1 MTDTS
6 TLRIDTTID
15 DATQATTFL
24 LSGEIDV
31 TAATAFAPLHGSTP
45 QGDKAVLDFAQV
57 TRVNSMG
64 LAQLMRLL
72 EQWRGQGVSMEARQ
86 MTRTISMLFKMT
98 GMNRYFSEAGDAGAA
113 SGLASLPAAGLARPI
128 SAVTPWPAGL
138 PGAAAS
144 TAPRG
149 LPPARTAQPP
159 QLRRVV
165 RNPGA
170 TPGAPATAPVTPP
183 PAAPAQAVLQP
194 SAASRADGKL
204 TFAVSLQSNQQLS
217 GWYYLN
223 TLLQRELNLPIS
235 ININQLGASADP
247 ILPSMVFARPFD
259 ACELMTRH
267 GYVPV
272 VRPLD
277 DTDEV
282 SIVVRQDDPR
292 LALADFASGT
302 RAVTAVEQSFVFLLG
317 RFFCDEYGL
326 DSAQLAYQFTGNEIT
341 ALKALLNGQADMLFM
356 LKKNYRQLS
365 HLSRAATRALNES
378 DTGMAYHMLLVQ
390 PEHRDLAP
398 RLSQSLLGLAGHDK
412 GQQALQDLGMS
423 GWTTPK
429 DDEINML
436 LMLYQR
442 YISR

>member
-15 DATQATTFL
+15 DATQAATYL

-31 TAATAFAPLHGSTP
+31 SAATAFAPLHGSTP
-45 QGDKAVLDFAQV
+45 PGGKAVLDFAQV

-72 EQWRGQGVSMEARQ
+72 EQWRGQGVVMQARQ
-86 MTRTISMLFKMT
+86 MNRTISMLFKMT
-98 GMNRYFSEAGDAGAA
+98 GMNRYFSDAGAA
-113 SGLASLPAAGLARPI
+113 GSPEVLPAAGLQRPI
-128 SAVTPWPAGL
+128 AAVTPSPVSL
-138 PGAAAS
+138 QGAAAP
-144 TAPRG
+144 AALRG

-165 RNPGA
+165 RNPATGA
-170 TPGAPATAPVTPP
+170 AAASPL
-183 PAAPAQAVLQP
+183 AAPA
-194 SAASRADGKL
+194 AAATAAPPADAKL
-204 TFAVSLQSNQQLS
+204 SFAVSLQSNQQLS

-223 TLLQRELNLPIS
+223 TLLQRELALPIS
-235 ININQLGASADP
+235 IHINQLDTTGRQD
-247 ILPSMVFARPFD
+247 LPSMVFARPFD

-282 SIVVRQDDPR
+282 SIVVRQDDAHQ
-292 LALADFASGT
+292 ALSDFGDGT

-365 HLSRAATRALNES
+365 HLSRDATRALNES
-378 DTGMAYHMLLVQ
+378 ETGMAYHILLVK

-398 RLSQSLLGLAGHDK
+398 RLTQALLELAGHEK

-436 LMLYQR
+436 LMLHQR
-442 YISR
+442 YMSK

>member
-15 DATQATTFL
+15 DATQATTLL

-31 TAATAFAPLHGSTP
+31 TAAVAFAPLYDTAP
-45 QGDKAVLDFAQV
+45 QGGKAVLDFEQV

-72 EQWRGQGVSMEARQ
+72 EQWRSQGVSTQARQ
-86 MTRTISMLFKMT
+86 MSRTISMLFKMT

-113 SGLASLPAAGLARPI
+113 SGLPSLSGAAMSRPI
-128 SAVTPWPAGL
+128 AVSAAT
-138 PGAAAS
+138 S

-170 TPGAPATAPVTPP
+170 TPAATATGPVTPP
-183 PAAPAQAVLQP
+183 PAAPAQVVRQP
-194 SAASRADGKL
+194 SAASHTDAKL
-204 TFAVSLQSNQQLS
+204 SFAVSLQSNQQLT

-235 ININQLGASADP
+235 IQINQLDTSTDQA
-247 ILPSMVFARPFD
+247 LPSLVFARPFD
-259 ACELMTRH
+259 ACALMTRH

-272 VRPLD
+272 MRPID

-292 LALADFASGT
+292 QALADFAGGT
-302 RAVTAVEQSFVFLLG
+302 RVVTAVEQSFVFLLG
-317 RFFCDEYGL
+317 RFFCDEYEL
-326 DSAQLAYQFTGNEIT
+326 DSARLAYQFTGNEIT

-378 DTGMAYHMLLVQ
+378 ETGMAYHMLLVQ
-390 PEHRDLAP
+390 PKHRDMAP
-398 RLSQSLLGLAGHDK
+398 RLSQALLGLASHDK

-423 GWTTPK
+423 GWTAPK

-442 YISR
+442 YISKDTT

>member
-15 DATQATTFL
+15 DTTQATTFL

-45 QGDKAVLDFAQV
+45 PGGKAVLDFAQV

-72 EQWRGQGVSMEARQ
+72 EQWRGQGVAMEARQ
-86 MTRTISMLFKMT
+86 MSRTISMLFKMT
-98 GMNRYFSEAGDAGAA
+98 GMNRYFSDGGAA
-113 SGLASLPAAGLARPI
+113 DSGPAAGLQRPI
-128 SAVTPWPAGL
+128 AAVTPRPSGL
-138 PGAAAS
+138 PAAAA
-144 TAPRG
+144 TPAQAPRG

-165 RNPGA
+165 RSPGA
-170 TPGAPATAPVTPP
+170 TPTAAQATGPLTSSATAPAQTPIR
-183 PAAPAQAVLQP
+183 
-194 SAASRADGKL
+194 SAATSGGDAKL
-204 TFAVSLQSNQQLS
+204 SFAVSLQSNQQLS

-223 TLLQRELNLPIS
+223 TLLQRELGLPIS
-235 ININQLGASADP
+235 IHINQLDTSGQQD
-247 ILPSMVFARPFD
+247 LPSMVFARPFD

-272 VRPLD
+272 ARPLD

-282 SIVVRQDDPR
+282 SIVVRQDDAR
-292 LALADFASGT
+292 QALADFASGT
-302 RAVTAVEQSFVFLLG
+302 QVVTAVEQSFVFLLG
-317 RFFCDEYGL
+317 RFFCDEYEL

-356 LKKNYRQLS
+356 LKKNYQQLS
-365 HLSRAATRALNES
+365 HLSRDATRALNES
-378 DTGMAYHMLLVQ
+378 ETGMAYHMLLVQ
-390 PEHRDLAP
+390 PGHRDLVP
-398 RLSQSLLGLAGHDK
+398 RLTQALLELARHEK
-412 GQQALQDLGMS
+412 GPQALQDLGMT
-423 GWTTPK
+423 GWTAPK

-436 LMLYQR
+436 LMLYHR
-442 YISR
+442 YMSK